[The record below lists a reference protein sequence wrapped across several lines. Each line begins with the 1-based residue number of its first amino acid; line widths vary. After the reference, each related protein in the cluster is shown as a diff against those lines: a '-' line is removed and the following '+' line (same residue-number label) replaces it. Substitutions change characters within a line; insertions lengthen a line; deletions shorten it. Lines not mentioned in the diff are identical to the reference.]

1 MLGRVLS
8 GEPGFHAEPS
18 WRAVFALHGQRP
30 VPSLSRALGAAQ
42 RDDEARRG
50 FQFSRDRFGRIWD
63 YTAGCTRERGCGGRP
78 ALSRVDANLVM
89 NLVGRGIDR
98 AREGSRTCA
107 RAGAA
112 RSSISGD

>member
-42 RDDEARRG
+42 RDDEARRARLSIFARSIAESG
-50 FQFSRDRFGRIWD
+50 IIQ
-63 YTAGCTRERGCGGRP
+63 RGAR
-78 ALSRVDANLVM
+78 ARLRLWRKSSRVDA

>member
-50 FQFSRDRFGRIWD
+50 FQFSRDRRIWD
-63 YTAGCTRERGCGGRP
+63 YIHTAGCRRGAQQHFRR
-78 ALSRVDANLVM
+78 LTDADLKM
-89 NLVGRGIDR
+89 
-98 AREGSRTCA
+98 
-107 RAGAA
+107 A
-112 RSSISGD
+112 RS